1 MTKTKNR
8 MTVEP
13 GSQDVVL
20 TWTFDAPRALVFQ
33 AYTDPQVIPNWWG
46 PRELTTMVERLD
58 AKAGGLW
65 RFVQRDPAGKVYAFH
80 GVFHEVSPP
89 QRIVRTFEYEGNPG
103 RVLLETVTFEEV
115 GGRTNLTTKSIFQS
129 IADRDQMVDA
139 GMERGVVDSMERLA
153 ELITRR

>member
-103 RVLLETVTFEEV
+103 RVSLETVTFEEV